1 MINNHTPNRQE
12 LSRIQSLLDKA
23 RETKNYSVM
32 SSYEDRLN
40 KLRLLSSI
48 EKEIGTA
55 LPLLKLSTDWAE
67 YLQSLGY
74 SGKPKAYKDVAEYIK
89 SNFSNL

>member
-23 RETKNYSVM
+23 RQTNNYSVM

-40 KLRLLSSI
+40 KLRFLYTV
-48 EKEIGTA
+48 EKEKGA
-55 LPLLKLSTDWAE
+55 PLPLLQFHIDWAD

-74 SGKPKAYKDVAEYIK
+74 SGKPKAYRDIAEFLK
-89 SNFSNL
+89 TK